1 MSSKNII
8 IEIKKTFKE
17 NAIITTIIAML
28 WLVLGW
34 LKSFGVNSILLF
46 PLNFLSG
53 ALNGVD
59 GGSFVGGIIGKTIL
73 LMILNSFVRPLFFN
87 NGNKE
92 ERIKNSYKVLKNS
105 AVSKIPQYGNIKQ
118 LFVKDPSKLCYN
130 IIGFGLA
137 FLIYPFI
144 TGNGSFQ
151 NSGVCLLLSIA
162 MFKEIKKQRGL
173 IVTVINSLLKKKG
186 KKQVNKDG
194 LNRLISGNGLGFA
207 CTVMFSAINGDSILS
222 YNIGGLFIVIGLLIM
237 VFVKLTNKT
246 EVKVA

>member
-8 IEIKKTFKE
+8 IEIKKSFKE
-17 NAIITTIIAML
+17 NAIITTIVAML

-34 LKSFGVNSILLF
+34 LKSFGVNSVLLF

-73 LMILNSFVRPLFFN
+73 LMILNSFIRPLIIN
-87 NGNKE
+87 KGSKE
-92 ERIKNSYKVLKNS
+92 ERVMNSYKVLKNS
-105 AVSKIPQYGNIKQ
+105 AISKIPQYGNIKQ
-118 LFVKDPSKLCYN
+118 LFVKDPNKLCYN

-137 FLIYPFI
+137 FLVYPFI

-173 IVTVINSLLKKKG
+173 IVTVINSLLKKNG
-186 KKQVNKDG
+186 KKQVNKDI
-194 LNRLISGNGLGFA
+194 LNRILSGNALGFA
-207 CTVMFSAINGDSILS
+207 CTVLFSAIYANASDAYSF
-222 YNIGGLFIVIGLLIM
+222 GGTFIM
-237 VFVKLTNKT
+237 VGILLMIIITLIHKN